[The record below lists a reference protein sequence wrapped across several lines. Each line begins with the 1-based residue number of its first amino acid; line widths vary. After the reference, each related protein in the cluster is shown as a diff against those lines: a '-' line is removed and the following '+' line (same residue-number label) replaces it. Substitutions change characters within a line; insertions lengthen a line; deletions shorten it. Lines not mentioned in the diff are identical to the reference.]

1 MLECVFSQLKK
12 RKLKQL
18 KKKPR
23 TNMKKNGKV
32 RNVECGI
39 HDIIKIMITLEKT
52 KTCNLFVSEISCFG
66 LR

>member
-23 TNMKKNGKV
+23 THTKKNGKV

-39 HDIIKIMITLEKT
+39 HDL
-52 KTCNLFVSEISCFG
+52 SRS
-66 LR
+66 